1 MTYEGRVRRWGVPAV
16 LLGMLCA
23 GGATACES
31 GSEPEGKKSAGAS
44 SSASANTPDGGP
56 APSETPKPDPERVP
70 RTAAQARQLIEDV
83 IVGPKQF
90 GPEAVRAT
98 PYESDPARWTVLGE
112 NCAWQTEDLP
122 DDVLATRTRY
132 LEVPPADG
140 KGSIRLS
147 ATVTVHRTTL
157 DAAWEQ
163 ARMLEEA
170 VGCPEQTLRAG
181 ERLTGLTSM
190 ALARGEGA
198 NETSD
203 DSLSESGEC
212 VSDTRGGPYPYS
224 WYQSTFGPVV
234 VSVSACGGEKRSAEE
249 VGDITVEP
257 LVRMM
262 IEAEDKIAVPD
273 GGDGDGGDGDGG
285 DGDGGDGDGDGK
297 AADPDGAAGR
307 SPAAPGGQG
316 GA

>member
-1 MTYEGRVRRWGVPAV
+1 M
-16 LLGMLCA
+16 LLA
-23 GGATACES
+23 GGATACDS
-31 GSEPEGKKSAGAS
+31 ASEPAGKGTADPG
-44 SSASANTPDGGP
+44 ASANAADGGGA
-56 APSETPKPDPERVP
+56 APSKAPSPDPERVP
-70 RTAAQARQLIEDV
+70 RTAAQARQLIAD
-83 IVGPKQF
+83 IIAGPEQF

-112 NCAWQTEDLP
+112 NCSWRTEDLP
-122 DDVLATRTRY
+122 DDVLATLTRY
-132 LEVPPADG
+132 LEVPAADG
-140 KGSIRLS
+140 KGAIEMS

-203 DSLSESGEC
+203 DSLTETGEC
-212 VSDTRGGPYPYS
+212 VSDSRGGPYPYA
-224 WYQSTFGPVV
+224 WDQSTFGPVV
-234 VSVSACGGEKRSAEE
+234 VAVSACGGEKRSAEE
-249 VGDITVEP
+249 VRQLTVDP
-257 LVRMM
+257 LIRMM
-262 IEAEDKIAVPD
+262 LGAEDNIALAD
-273 GGDGDGGDGDGG
+273 DGGGDGDGNT
-285 DGDGGDGDGDGK
+285 
-297 AADPDGAAGR
+297 ADPDGSAGS
-307 SPAAPGGQG
+307 SPAATGRKG

>member
-1 MTYEGRVRRWGVPAV
+1 MTYEGRVRRWGVPAA

-23 GGATACES
+23 GGATACDS
-31 GSEPEGKKSAGAS
+31 GSEPEGRKSAGAS
-44 SSASANTPDGGP
+44 RSAGADAPDGGP

-70 RTAAQARQLIEDV
+70 RTAAQARQLIEDI

-112 NCAWQTEDLP
+112 NCAWHTVGLP

-132 LEVPPADG
+132 LEVPAADG

-170 VGCPEQTLRAG
+170 VGCPEQTLRVG
-181 ERLTGLTSM
+181 ERLTGLTSI

-198 NETSD
+198 NDTSD
-203 DSLSESGEC
+203 DSLSEDGEC

-224 WYQSTFGPVV
+224 WDQATFGPVV

-249 VGDITVEP
+249 VGGMTVEP

-262 IEAEDKIAVPD
+262 IEAEDEIAVQD
-273 GGDGDGGDGDGG
+273 GDGEGGDGGD
-285 DGDGGDGDGDGK
+285 